1 MIVVNLYA
9 GPGAGKS
16 TTAALL
22 FAYLKLAGVNAE
34 LVREY
39 AKDVVWEGREHLL
52 EQQTYVFAKQA
63 KRLADLDGKVDIAV
77 TDSPLLLSVLYAPEA
92 TTLHA
97 LVAEEHARYENLD
110 VYLRR
115 VKPYHPEGR
124 LQTED
129 EARDLDAAVVDVVAR
144 YAGGFDYEVSGDE
157 LGAETLLAAVRGY
170 LATREG

>member
-22 FAYLKLAGVNAE
+22 FGLLKLGSVNAE

-63 KRLADLDGKVDIAV
+63 KRQADLDGKVDVVV
-77 TDSPLLLSVLYAPEA
+77 TDSPLLLSMIYAPEA
-92 TTLHA
+92 ATLHA
-97 LVAEEHARYENLD
+97 LVAEEYGRYENLD
-110 VYLRR
+110 VYVNR

-129 EARDLDAAVVDVVAR
+129 EARALDGAVVDVVQR
-144 YAGGFDYEVSGDE
+144 YAGGFDYEVTGDW
-157 LGAETLLAAVRGY
+157 LGAETLYAAVRGY
-170 LATREG
+170 LATRED